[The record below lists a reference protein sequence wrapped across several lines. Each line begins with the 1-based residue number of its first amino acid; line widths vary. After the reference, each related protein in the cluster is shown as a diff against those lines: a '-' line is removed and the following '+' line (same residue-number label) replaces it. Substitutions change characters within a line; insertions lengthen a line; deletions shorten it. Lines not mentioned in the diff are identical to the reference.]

1 MIRPDNILKTSDGFT
16 MIEIILLIILSAL
29 FGTLLFQFTGTSL
42 TRSGEEVVLVQEGYA
57 LTGIMEQMTADYD
70 ELIKTDP
77 DSFSLD
83 DFKNNIEAGNTEGN
97 DPYYGDYTVNTNNI
111 KYIIFTGG
119 NEADDTLPPYNLLKV
134 TITKGSQSLTAL
146 FSKKTGE

>member
-1 MIRPDNILKTSDGFT
+1 MTRPDNILKTSAGFT

-29 FGTLLFQFTGTSL
+29 FGTLLFQFTGTSV
-42 TRSGEEVVLVQEGYA
+42 TRSGEEVVLVQQGCE

-77 DSFSLD
+77 EGFSLD
-83 DFKNNIEAGNTEGN
+83 TFQSNIAAGNTKEN
-97 DPYYGDYTVNTNNI
+97 VPYYGDYTVNTNC
-111 KYIIFTGG
+111 YIIFTDG
-119 NEADDTLPPYNLLKV
+119 NEVVVDDSNLLKV

-146 FSKKTGE
+146 FSKKTDT

>member
-16 MIEIILLIILSAL
+16 LIEIILLIILSAL
-29 FGTLLFQFTGTSL
+29 FGTLLFQFTGTSV
-42 TRSGEEVVLVQEGYA
+42 TRSGEEVILVQQGYE

-83 DFKNNIEAGNTEGN
+83 DFKTNIEENTPEYGYDTYTTAYIQFNAEGVEELS
-97 DPYYGDYTVNTNNI
+97 GD
-111 KYIIFTGG
+111 
-119 NEADDTLPPYNLLKV
+119 NLLKV
-134 TITKGSQSLTAL
+134 TITKGNQSLTAL

>member
-16 MIEIILLIILSAL
+16 LIEIILLIILSAL
-29 FGTLLFQFTGTSL
+29 FGTLLFQFTGTSV
-42 TRSGEEVVLVQEGYA
+42 TRSGEEVVLVQEGYE

-77 DSFSLD
+77 DLFSLD
-83 DFKNNIEAGNTEGN
+83 DFRTTNIEAGNTEGN
-97 DPYYGDYTVNTNNI
+97 DPYYGDYTVNTN
-111 KYIIFTGG
+111 YIIFTNG
-119 NEADDTLPPYNLLKV
+119 NEAVDTLGDNNLLKV

-146 FSKKTGE
+146 FSKKSDT